1 MGRGP
6 PRRLG
11 SGPNP
16 GFRQFFYSVPFPHSP
31 TRSTKPLLCSTSY
44 HVHFLGTT
52 TTPGHRDPTPRF
64 RHCIFQILKPPLP
77 KTFYAIQRT
86 LNVQLLYTTRNPKAN
101 SNLKN
106 NDNILPPITPNKRT
120 YLPILLFWVILP
132 KANNTGP
139 FPLLPHRRHLIIYPI
154 RRHPPLRT

>member
-1 MGRGP
+1 MGRGTTTTP
-6 PRRLG
+6 GLGTSPRV
-11 SGPNP
+11 
-16 GFRQFFYSVPFPHSP
+16 QAFFLPLSSPHFSS
-31 TRSTKPLLCSTSY
+31 RSTKAFSCSTSY
-44 HVHFLGTT
+44 HVHFLYGDHHDARASGTY
-52 TTPGHRDPTPRF
+52 PGVQALHL
-64 RHCIFQILKPPLP
+64 QISKPPLP
-77 KTFYAIQRT
+77 KTLYAIQRT
-86 LNVQLLYTTRNPKAN
+86 LNVQLLYTTRNPK

-106 NDNILPPITPNKRT
+106 NDNILPPITLNKRT